1 MKGIEVNENLIF
13 DLTSDYAKKYDSI
26 PETNKQAIQWA
37 YEKGREQSITE
48 FAEKLKRMCD
58 SMISEEHNY
67 HAQPTSWASAYE
79 EFKEDI
85 DELATELKGE

>member
-1 MKGIEVNENLIF
+1 MITPIYTMRINEIIDRQN
-13 DLTSDYAKKYDSI
+13 DLLVSAEDIKEMARNERVK
-26 PETNKQAIQWA
+26 A
-37 YEKGREQSITE
+37 ITE
-48 FAEKLKRMCD
+48 FAEKMKRMCD

-85 DELATELKGE
+85 DEIATELKGE